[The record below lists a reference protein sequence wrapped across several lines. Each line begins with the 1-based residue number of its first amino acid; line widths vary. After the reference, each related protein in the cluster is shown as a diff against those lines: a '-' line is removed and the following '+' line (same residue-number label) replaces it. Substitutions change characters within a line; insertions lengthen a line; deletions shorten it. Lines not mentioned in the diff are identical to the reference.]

1 MDGLVWILKIHL
13 LYSYVYEC
21 FAYMYTACGLGP
33 ADTQKRA
40 SDPLELELRML
51 MNKTRV
57 LCQSNKFS

>member
-21 FAYMYTACGLGP
+21 TACGLGP

-40 SDPLELELRML
+40 SSRTGVTDAYEPNPSPL
-51 MNKTRV
+51 
-57 LCQSNKFS
+57 QGNKFS